1 MVFRRDSK
9 AGDSFQRQISAL
21 RQQLGG
27 EAPADERRDE
37 PEAERQTAERSSG
50 FENFARS
57 STTAPDLSSRGFGF
71 GAYDAEAQAVT
82 PAETGEDEPAA
93 PAMPAIPPID
103 ADTTVIARN
112 ASWKGELSSEGAVHI
127 HGHFEGTVRARTD
140 IFVAEEANVDATL
153 SAERV
158 VVAGTVKGSIRSGA
172 RFEAL
177 PTGRITGDVQTPTIV
192 VHEGAIIN
200 GQFRMGVAETS
211 ETAEAAKPAAVIQRR
226 QARGTA

>member
-27 EAPADERRDE
+27 EAPVEERRDE
-37 PEAERQTAERSSG
+37 PEAERQTAERSPG
-50 FENFARS
+50 FENFGRS
-57 STTAPDLSSRGFGF
+57 SAPGTDFGGRGFGF
-71 GAYDAEAQAVT
+71 SAYDSEAQGTT
-82 PAETGEDEPAA
+82 PAGEEPGV
-93 PAMPAIPPID
+93 PESPAIPPID

-112 ASWKGELSSEGAVHI
+112 ATWKGELSSEGAVHI

-140 IFVAEEANVDATL
+140 IFVAEEAEVDATL
-153 SAERV
+153 TAERV

-200 GQFRMGVAETS
+200 GQFRMGVAEAAES
-211 ETAEAAKPAAVIQRR
+211 AEATKPASVIQRR

>member
-37 PEAERQTAERSSG
+37 PEAERQTAERSSS
-50 FENFARS
+50 FESFARS
-57 STTAPDLSSRGFGF
+57 SSAPDLGSRGFGF

-82 PAETGEDEPAA
+82 PGELGEDEPSA
-93 PAMPAIPPID
+93 PVMPAIPAID

-112 ASWKGELSSEGAVHI
+112 ATWKGELSSEGAVHI
-127 HGHFEGTVRARTD
+127 HGHVEGTVRARTD

-153 SAERV
+153 SAERI

-177 PTGRITGDVQTPTIV
+177 PTGRVTGDVQTPTIV

-200 GQFRMGVAETS
+200 GQFRMGGA
-211 ETAEAAKPAAVIQRR
+211 ETAESAETAKPASVIQRR